1 MPQILNLTPQD
12 LDSSEKRSK
21 YTVGIIGCGQK
32 GILYANA
39 FAAVGYRV
47 LCIDSDPSVVKKV
60 AKGKTPFNCPDI
72 EAKLKSNITK
82 GQISINSDFK
92 KVISQSDILVIAF
105 TAKKD
110 EQTNTDTSHTVHACK
125 QVGAVLQKGTL
136 VIYGGVAGLG
146 FTEGTIKETIED
158 TSGFK
163 AGKDFVLVYNP
174 IQATSGPITELTV
187 AANDQTSL
195 QSASTV
201 LKTLT
206 SNVKEICNI
215 KTAEVLTLFAM
226 TKRDVNMALANEFAN
241 FCEKANIDYFEVLN
255 LLAPND
261 PSFWATITEEEN
273 KNEAYLLL
281 ESAENLNAKLRL
293 PALARQINEDMLKH
307 AVNLTQEAL
316 RSCNK
321 TLRRSRVT
329 VFGPADQPAM
339 EVFVKQLEV
348 KGAKVYIYDPA
359 AKKETSNTLVKTG
372 LNDSVE
378 GADCLIVLS
387 GQERFNHFNIK
398 KLKPMMKSKPVIVDL
413 IGKFDPQ
420 DVRTEGFIYCGLG
433 RGTG

>member
-39 FAAVGYRV
+39 FAAAGYRV

-60 AKGKTPFNCPDI
+60 AKGKTPFNCPDV

-92 KVISQSDILVIAF
+92 KVVSQSEILVIAF

-110 EQTNTDTSHTVHACK
+110 EQTKTDTSHTVHACK
-125 QVGAVLQKGTL
+125 QVGEMLQKGTL
-136 VIYGGVAGLG
+136 VIYGGIAGLG
-146 FTEGTIKETIED
+146 FTEGTIKETLED

-163 AGKDFVLVYNP
+163 AGKDFALVYNP
-174 IQATSGPITELTV
+174 IQTTNGAITELTV
-187 AANDQTSL
+187 AANDQASL
-195 QSASTV
+195 QTASTV

-206 SNVKEICNI
+206 SNVKEISNI
-215 KTAEVLTLFAM
+215 KTAEILTLFSIA
-226 TKRDVNMALANEFAN
+226 KKDVNMALANELAN

-273 KNEAYLLL
+273 KNEAYLML

-339 EVFVKQLEV
+339 EVFVKQLEA
-348 KGAKVYIYDPA
+348 KGAKVCIYDPT
-359 AKKETSNTLVKTG
+359 AKKETPNTMVKTG

-387 GQERFNHFNIK
+387 GQGRFSHFNFK
-398 KLKPMMKSKPVIVDL
+398 KLRPMMKSKPVIVDL
-413 IGKFDPQ
+413 IGKFNPQ

>member
-1 MPQILNLTPQD
+1 MPKILNLTPQD

-39 FAAVGYRV
+39 LATVGYRV

-60 AKGKTPFNCPDI
+60 AKGKTSLNYPDV
-72 EAKLKSNITK
+72 EAKFKSNITK
-82 GQISINSDFK
+82 GQISISSDFK
-92 KVISQSDILVIAF
+92 KVVSQSDILVIAF

-110 EQTNTDTSHTVHACK
+110 EQTKTDTAHTVHACK
-125 QVGAVLQKGTL
+125 QVGSALQKGTL
-136 VIYGGVAGLG
+136 VIYGGIAGIG
-146 FTEGTIKETIED
+146 FTEGTVKETLENA
-158 TSGFK
+158 SGFK

-174 IQATSGPITELTV
+174 IQTTSGAITELKV
-187 AANDQTSL
+187 AANDQPSL
-195 QSASTV
+195 QIASTF

-206 SNVKEICNI
+206 PNIKEISNI
-215 KTAEVLTLFAM
+215 KITEVLTLFAIA
-226 TKRDVNMALANEFAN
+226 KKDANMALANEMAN
-241 FCEKANIDYFEVLN
+241 LCEKANIDYFEVLN

-261 PSFWATITEEEN
+261 PGFWATITEEEN

-316 RSCNK
+316 RTCNK
-321 TLRRSRVT
+321 TLRRARVT

-339 EVFVKQLEV
+339 ELFVKQLEA
-348 KGAKVYIYDPA
+348 KGAKVCIYDPA
-359 AKKETSNTLVKTG
+359 AKKETSSMMVKTG
-372 LNDSVE
+372 FNESVE
-378 GADCLIVLS
+378 GADCLVVLS
-387 GQERFNHFNIK
+387 GQGRFDHFNFK
-398 KLKPMMKSKPVIVDL
+398 KLRPMMKSTPIIVDL
-413 IGKFDPQ
+413 VGKFDPRL
-420 DVRTEGFIYCGLG
+420 VRTEGFIYCGLG

>member
-1 MPQILNLTPQD
+1 MPQIINLTPQD

-60 AKGKTPFNCPDI
+60 AKGKTPFNCPDV

-92 KVISQSDILVIAF
+92 KVVSQSDILVIAF

-110 EQTNTDTSHTVHACK
+110 EQTKTDTSHTVQACK
-125 QVGAVLQKGTL
+125 QVGAELQKGKL

-146 FTEGTIKETIED
+146 FTEGIIKETLED
-158 TSGFK
+158 TSGLK
-163 AGKDFVLVYNP
+163 AGKDFFLVYNP
-174 IQATSGPITELTV
+174 IQATSGAITEVKV
-187 AANDQTSL
+187 AANDQASL
-195 QSASTV
+195 QTASTV

-206 SNVKEICNI
+206 SNVKEISNI
-215 KTAEVLTLFAM
+215 KIAEVLTLFAIA
-226 TKRDVNMALANEFAN
+226 KKDVNVALANELAN
-241 FCEKANIDYFEVLN
+241 FCEKANLDYFEVLN

-261 PSFWATITEEEN
+261 PSFWATITEEY

-281 ESAENLNAKLRL
+281 ESAENFNAKLRL
-293 PALARQINEDMLKH
+293 PGLARQINEDMLKH

-321 TLRRSRVT
+321 TLRRARVT
-329 VFGPADQPAM
+329 VFGPVDQPAM
-339 EVFVKQLEV
+339 EVFVKQLEA
-348 KGAKVYIYDPA
+348 KGAKVCIYDPA
-359 AKKETSNTLVKTG
+359 AKKETSNAMVKTG

-378 GADCLIVLS
+378 GVDCLVVLS
-387 GQERFNHFNIK
+387 GQGRFNHFNFK

-413 IGKFDPQ
+413 IGKFDPR